1 MTCIAMNSSSP
12 SRLTLGAL
20 ALLITVAAGP
30 LNTGCDPD
38 GGDTVGDSDSDSG
51 DPSESDGDTSTTGGE
66 SSTSAATSDPSET
79 TSGGSGDSSTGG
91 ATDTT
96 DATSSTGE
104 TTTGATSA
112 TSSTATTDEPTTTTG
127 VVGCED
133 ALEPITDLQSAL
145 AVRWGDI
152 PDDTTSGSSG
162 SSGTGGDELDP
173 ETILVTIANHTKNTC
188 EEPFG
193 IGSCDGQL
201 LWKVDFVLPPEYQ
214 QPGLYTLE
222 ELNGGQ
228 FATGPN
234 GDIPDDC
241 WFGGGSLFGS
251 VLIES
256 IDENTVVGRLCG
268 TDPLEDFDPD
278 GSFEAS
284 VCQ

>member
-1 MTCIAMNSSSP
+1 MMTRIRLTSSS
-12 SRLTLGAL
+12 LGAL
-20 ALLITVAAGP
+20 ALLLSVSTSP
-30 LNTGCDPD
+30 LLAGCDPD
-38 GGDTVGDSDSDSG
+38 DGDTVGDSDSDSG
-51 DPSESDGDTSTTGGE
+51 DPSESEGDTSTTGGE
-66 SSTSAATSDPSET
+66 SSTGAATDPSES
-79 TSGGSGDSSTGG
+79 TSGGSGDSSTGDT
-91 ATDTT
+91 TDTT
-96 DATSSTGE
+96 DGTNATSSTGE
-104 TTTGATSA
+104 TTTDATS
-112 TSSTATTDEPTTTTG
+112 TSSTATTDDPTTTTG
-127 VVGCED
+127 VNGCED
-133 ALEPITDLQSAL
+133 ALEPITDLQSAI

-152 PDDTTSGSSG
+152 PDDTTSGSGSSG
-162 SSGTGGDELDP
+162 SSGGDELDP
-173 ETILVTIANHTKNTC
+173 DTILVTIANHTKNTC

-251 VLIES
+251 VFIES
-256 IDENTVVGRLCG
+256 IDETTVVGRLCG